1 MEPKF
6 KTSFSGLVT
15 EISNVGEDG
24 FELSEASK
32 QRFSKANASLRELSH
47 DLPYIDFQK
56 NYDLQGIVFNA
67 AVINK
72 FNKNDDGISA
82 ATAIR
87 SSHWYTHKPIN
98 IEHERSDVVGHIINH
113 SFNEYGTNESLWRV
127 QADNMEPFYLTL
139 GGVIYKMAFPEF
151 SQLLED
157 AANDKNDLLY
167 KTISASWE
175 VGFEEYVIAVG
186 NSEELNKC
194 KIITPENDINLFK
207 QLDSKLKTNGGS
219 GYHNDQRIF
228 RLITGEITPLGIGL
242 TTNPAADVQGI
253 LTYDTSYW
261 GSLEEDSY
269 TNNKKNEG
277 NEENFSQSSKK
288 SVLNKNNCI
297 NTMNEEKIL
306 ELLEK
311 LVGEAATKD
320 KLSKEAVAT
329 VTDTIKDAILTKN
342 EEFVKE
348 KEALV
353 KEKDI
358 LATQEKEAQDK
369 LAQATQDIEG
379 LKQQLSDAQ
388 DQLKKLEDERSVDQA
403 NAAFS
408 ARLEILDNIYEL
420 DDQDRKLLADELRAL
435 DITDE
440 AFASYQEKLAVAL
453 RHKNKEFIKKQE
465 EELQAKIDERVEEE
479 LAKRSNKEQN
489 SSASDNNDDGQGD
502 DIAGAMDNADSNG
515 EEISNANS
523 ENNDGSETLVQ
534 RFKKLKREDLV
545 ETKV

>member
-1 MEPKF
+1 MEQKF
-6 KTSFSGLVT
+6 KTSFSGIVT
-15 EISNVGEDG
+15 EISNVGENG
-24 FELSEASK
+24 FQLSEASK
-32 QRFSKANASLRELSH
+32 QRFSKANTSLRELSY

-87 SSHWYTHKPIN
+87 SSHWYSHKPIN
-98 IEHERSDVVGHIINH
+98 IEHERKDIIGHIINH
-113 SFNEYGTNESLWRV
+113 SFNEYKTNKSLWWV
-127 QADNMEPFYLTL
+127 EAENMEPFYLTL

-157 AANDKNDLLY
+157 SANDKNDLLY
-167 KTISASWE
+167 KAISASWE
-175 VGFEEYVIAVG
+175 VGFEEYVIAIG
-186 NSEELNKC
+186 DSEDLKKC

-207 QLDSKLKTNGGS
+207 ELDPKLKANGGS
-219 GYHNDQRIF
+219 GYHNNQRIF

-242 TTNPAADVQGI
+242 TTNPAADVQGV

-261 GSLEEDSY
+261 GSFEEDSY
-269 TNNKKNEG
+269 AKNKKNEE

-311 LVGEAATKD
+311 LIGEAATKN
-320 KLSKEAVAT
+320 KLSKEAVAA
-329 VTDTIKDAILTKN
+329 VTDTIQDAILTKN

-348 KEALV
+348 KEALI

-358 LATQEKEAQDK
+358 LATQEKEAKDK
-369 LAQATQDIEG
+369 LTQATQDIES

-388 DQLKKLEDERSVDQA
+388 DQLKKLEDERSLEKA

-408 ARLEILDNIYEL
+408 DRLEILDNIYEL

-440 AFASYQEKLAVAL
+440 AFASYQEKLAVTL

-465 EELQAKIDERVEEE
+465 EELQAKIDERVNEE
-479 LAKRSNKEQN
+479 LAKRSNNEKN
-489 SSASDNNDDGQGD
+489 SNASNNNDEQED
-502 DIAGAMDNADSNG
+502 DIAGAMDNADHNG
-515 EEISNANS
+515 EEVSNANS
-523 ENNDGSETLVQ
+523 ENNDGNETLVQ